1 MENNN
6 KLLTVSASPHIKHPD
21 TGRSIMIDVIIAMVP
36 ALIWGVYVFGYRVLT
51 LTALSVASC
60 IIFEFFFQKILKKP
74 ITVLDFSAVVTGILL
89 AFNLPV
95 GVDLW
100 IPVVGAFFAIVIVKQ
115 LFGGIGKNVVNPALA
130 ARVFLFIAW
139 PSQMGTFS
147 SPFSEKFSAFTVSVS
162 DITASATPLK
172 ALKTGAAPDKS
183 IFDMFIGNV
192 PGCIGEVSAAL
203 LLLGGIYLLIRK
215 VITWHIPAA
224 YIGTVAIITYLA
236 PKLSSVQ
243 SYEFMLMEIL
253 SGGLILGAF
262 FMATDYATSPITG
275 KGRLLYGLGC
285 GLITI
290 FIRYFGG
297 YSEGVSFSILIM
309 NLLVWYIDI
318 LTKPKVFGRTSDLIN
333 QDKGGKA

>member
-1 MENNN
+1 MENNK

-21 TGRSIMIDVIIAMVP
+21 TGRSIMIDVIIALIP
-36 ALIWGVYVFGYRVLT
+36 ALIWGVYVFGFRVLT
-51 LTALSVASC
+51 LTALCVASC
-60 IIFEFFFQKILKKP
+60 IIFEFLFEKIMKKP

-100 IPVVGAFFAIVIVKQ
+100 IPIVGAFFAIVIVKQ

-147 SPFSEKFSAFTVSVS
+147 NTLTEKFGAFSVSVS
-162 DITASATPLK
+162 DITATATPLK
-172 ALKTGAAPDKS
+172 ALKTGDMPDKS

-203 LLLGGIYLLIRK
+203 LILGGLYLLVRR
-215 VITWHIPAA
+215 VITWHIPVA
-224 YIGTVAIITYLA
+224 YIGTVALITFLA

-253 SGGLILGAF
+253 SGGLLLGAF
-262 FMATDYATSPITG
+262 FMATDYATSPVTST
-275 KGRLLYGLGC
+275 GRLIYGVGC

-309 NLLVWYIDI
+309 NLLVWYIDMF
-318 LTKPKVFGRTSDLIN
+318 TRPKVFGRTKDLVE
-333 QDKGGKA
+333 QDKGGKS